1 VVAHFADG
9 RRAARAIGDLEARGV
24 AVDELYVVA
33 GHEAGLLARIGVTAA
48 DVRRAAAEAAAVV
61 VAAAVTDDHAA
72 DCLAILSER
81 AEAIGVPAA
90 A

>member
-9 RRAARAIGDLEARGV
+9 RRATRAIGDLEARGV

-61 VAAAVTDDHAA
+61 VAAVTDDHAA

>member
-1 VVAHFADG
+1 VVAHFPDG
-9 RRAARAIGDLEARGV
+9 RSAARAVGDLEARGV

-33 GHEAGLLARIGVTAA
+33 GREAGLLARIGVAAA

-61 VAAAVTDDHAA
+61 VVAAVGDDQAG
-72 DCLAILSER
+72 DCLAVLSER